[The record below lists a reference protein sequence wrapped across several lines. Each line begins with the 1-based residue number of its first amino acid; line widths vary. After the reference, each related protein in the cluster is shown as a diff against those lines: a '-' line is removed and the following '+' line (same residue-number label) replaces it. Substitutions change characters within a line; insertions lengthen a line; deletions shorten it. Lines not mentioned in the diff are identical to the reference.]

1 MRKHYL
7 TFFVSFL
14 AIMYAG
20 KANAEESNTA
30 SEFHGSGTV
39 DDPYGGSCGNNCTW
53 SLDPTT
59 HALNVGPSGSNTSY
73 SITSHPWT
81 KEQVVA
87 TAATSINIAEGI
99 SNIPGLS
106 FDFDGHS
113 YSPDSVTSIN
123 IPEGVKYIGIGSF
136 TTFKSVE
143 SLTLPS
149 TVTSIDQDAFR
160 GMGLKEVFC
169 TEAQLASDGVCSKI
183 KFEAYDSDK
192 HGSGGG
198 YMYVGYMD
206 QQRTPTIG
214 KYEDVDGERKY
225 YLQDSSGE
233 WQEYDRETGQFKTAS
248 SSSADNKRR
257 RRIYTV
263 EEATAVS
270 KDTGNTFRLRYK

>member
-7 TFFVSFL
+7 TFFVSIL

-20 KANAEESNTA
+20 QAHAEESNTA

-39 DDPYGGSCGNNCTW
+39 DDPYGGSCGNKCEW

-59 HALNVGPSGSNTSY
+59 GALNVGPSGSNTTY

-87 TAATSINIAEGI
+87 TAATSINIEEGI
-99 SNIPGLS
+99 SYIDASTFN
-106 FDFDGHS
+106 FNGHS
-113 YSPDSVTSIN
+113 YSADSITSIN
-123 IPEGVKYIGIGSF
+123 IPEGVTSIGIGAFS
-136 TTFKSVE
+136 SLGGVE

-149 TVTSIDQDAFR
+149 TLTSIGQSSLA

-169 TEAQLASDGVCSKI
+169 TEAQLASGGVCSKI
-183 KFEAYDSDK
+183 KFEEYDSSL
-192 HGSGGG
+192 HGDGGG
-198 YMYVGYMD
+198 YMYVGNIKGGV
-206 QQRTPTIG
+206 TPTFG

-225 YLQDSSGE
+225 YLQDSNGE
-233 WQEYDRETGQFKTAS
+233 WQEYDRETGQIKTAS
-248 SSSADNKRR
+248 SSSAGDKPR

-263 EEATAVS
+263 EEASAVS
-270 KDTGNTFRLRYK
+270 KDAGNKLKLRYR